1 MPINSAMGLVWSA
14 LIASL
19 LGACLV
25 RGAPVASGPCQD
37 LYRGLS
43 QVAVSRVS
51 RHDHTDG
58 SKNLGS
64 ERQSFFPEA
73 RLYMRCC
80 FLGGYLLCSS
90 GQLKGEYS
98 GLFTLC
104 FAKIGVALR
113 NRNRDHRCSHIWKST
128 ACVSWLDKDGD
139 HICADHGCTE
149 RAIVFHQS
157 CPTSFYRK
165 HADALRHGVSGSL
178 KYRIVKVS
186 LSRVRSSELVVTR
199 A

>member
-1 MPINSAMGLVWSA
+1 MTINSAMGLVWSA

-80 FLGGYLLCSS
+80 LLGGYLLCSS

-98 GLFTLC
+98 VLFTLC
-104 FAKIGVALR
+104 FAKLA
-113 NRNRDHRCSHIWKST
+113 
-128 ACVSWLDKDGD
+128 
-139 HICADHGCTE
+139 
-149 RAIVFHQS
+149 
-157 CPTSFYRK
+157 
-165 HADALRHGVSGSL
+165 
-178 KYRIVKVS
+178 
-186 LSRVRSSELVVTR
+186 
-199 A
+199 